1 MQERY
6 LIPAIFSF
14 LLPGLGQIAK
24 GEVRKGIWMM
34 VGVLISSLAV
44 VIYVGYV
51 ITPVLYIWSICDAY
65 LEPVPN
71 YTEEK
76 KKELT
81 KRLIQILIV
90 SGILLIITILLLI
103 FAITN
108 R

>member
-1 MQERY
+1 
-6 LIPAIFSF
+6 
-14 LLPGLGQIAK
+14 
-24 GEVRKGIWMM
+24 MM
-34 VGVLISSLAV
+34 AGTLISSFAV

-51 ITPVLYIWSICDAY
+51 ITPVLYIWSIYDAY
-65 LEPVPN
+65 VSPIPN

-81 KRLIQILIV
+81 RRLIQILIV

-103 FAITN
+103 FAIMN